1 MCSPVGSAIGGPPPF
16 DFSNLGSST
25 LLGARACRAPCELAV
40 LMTDV
45 DGLKQVN
52 DIFGH
57 FAGDRTLCIV
67 GARMKRALRGED
79 ILARYGGDE
88 FVIVAPETGRI
99 EAAHLAERVRRAIEE
114 LQMSARGQHVGI
126 TLSVGVASL
135 GEVNSAD
142 DPIAA
147 LFALADARLR
157 GAKAAGRNRVC
168 SVSSENGTPQ
178 VDTRTNRN

>member
-1 MCSPVGSAIGGPPPF
+1 MGCLRNF
-16 DFSNLGSST
+16 DRSLV
-25 LLGARACRAPCELAV
+25 ARACRAPCELAV

-114 LQMSARGQHVGI
+114 LQMS
-126 TLSVGVASL
+126 
-135 GEVNSAD
+135 
-142 DPIAA
+142 
-147 LFALADARLR
+147 
-157 GAKAAGRNRVC
+157 
-168 SVSSENGTPQ
+168 
-178 VDTRTNRN
+178 